1 MPRDEVLAASEM
13 QVIVRERME
22 IPAPEDITIDH
33 AAGVAFVS
41 SQRRRDEKTGK
52 ILTRP
57 EDQPGGAIVA
67 LDLRGE
73 QVTKRLLMD
82 QDALGFPF
90 HPHGLSLFCGTNGER
105 RLLVINHRGSDDH
118 AVEAFDVEGGRLR
131 HAGTVRDREHLI
143 GPNDLVALDG
153 DRFYVTNDH
162 GTRRALLQL
171 LESGAALPWSTVVF
185 YDGGRFH
192 TVAKRIEMANGIA
205 LDHARRRL
213 YVAAFRS
220 KRIYDYAWDAGDPAR
235 ELIDPAVIDLPGCP
249 DNLEWDEDGNLWI
262 GADPSFV
269 KVLLYFFFEHLMP
282 TAPSLVL
289 CLRFDGGNQPRV
301 ESVFRDETGDTISAS
316 SVAAVHGRGTVRR
329 LLIGVPIDNH
339 LLDCELRGAY

>member
-1 MPRDEVLAASEM
+1 MAKNEVVAESGM
-13 QVIVRERME
+13 QVTVRGRVE
-22 IPAPEDITIDH
+22 IPGPEDITIDH

-52 ILTRP
+52 VWLRP
-57 EDQPGGAIVA
+57 EDQPGGALFA
-67 LDLRGE
+67 LDLSGE
-73 QVTKRLLMD
+73 QVAQRLLTD

-90 HPHGLSLFCGTNGER
+90 HPGGISLFCGQNGER
-105 RLLVINHRGSDDH
+105 RLFVVNLRGTDDN

-131 HAGTVRDREHLI
+131 HAGTVRDPEHLI

-153 DRFYVTNDH
+153 ARFYVTNDH
-162 GTRRALLQL
+162 GARHALLRV
-171 LESGAALPWSTVVF
+171 LEEGAALPWSTVVF
-185 YDGGRFH
+185 YDGSRFH
-192 TVAKRIEMANGIA
+192 TVAERIVHANGIA

-213 YVAAFRS
+213 YVAAVRS
-220 KRIYDYAWDAGDPAR
+220 KQIYDYAWDAGDPAR
-235 ELIDPAVIDLPGCP
+235 ELTDRAEIDLPGCP

-262 GADPSFV
+262 GADPSFM
-269 KVLLYFFFEHLMP
+269 KILLYCFFEHLMP

-301 ESVFRDETGDTISAS
+301 ESVFRDETGETISAS

-329 LLIGVPIDNH
+329 LLIGAPFDNH
-339 LLDCELRGAY
+339 LLDCELRGA